1 MVEEETLVMDKKRLI
16 IIISLCVLVLGLSI
30 AYALAASS
38 LGDDTSGATSKPTE
52 DADGDKLGTSGRPF
66 MYPNIERAD
75 VQDITI
81 TNEHGTFKAYRIEKS
96 FYFEGAELLAYDKEK
111 FSSLVVN
118 ATYTLAT
125 RKIKFDNPED
135 YKYEDFGLTEETCKA
150 IIEVNTIDK
159 KYHKII
165 IGNKLANGGGYYAK
179 YSTKDFIYVLDTTLE
194 DSVLQSIYDFIT
206 PMLVYPLESL
216 KYSQITNFYYS
227 REGTPFIAIRNAT
240 LDEQE
245 TSKQP
250 YVVEFPKDKNY
261 IASTYYYGEV
271 LTSLTQLTGSKLCEY
286 GIVPPGDEPVLEDR
300 KEGETDEE
308 YNKRVEEFPKK
319 HARWVEDK
327 AKYEEVLKKYGLD
340 NPEHTILYTITPE
353 EDPDA
358 AAPYYLDCTA
368 LNDDGVYYVYSM
380 YMGIIAEV
388 PYDTLYW
395 LEWDFN
401 RFVEYAMFSMNINDV
416 KKITTTFDG
425 VDYVFDLRHDG
436 EGKANQVFYNGKEYN
451 MDAFRQYYVTL
462 LEFRIYGQTEKPTN
476 GYPPVLKIKIETK
489 SGDYEYVLYTA
500 STRKVYFEVNG
511 VGEFYVNVD
520 KLLQFKRETIMISKG
535 ELVK

>member
-1 MVEEETLVMDKKRLI
+1 MNKKRLI

-30 AYALAASS
+30 AYAIAAASV
-38 LGDDTSGATSKPTE
+38 GDDTSGTTSKPTV

-75 VQDITI
+75 VQDITV

-135 YKYEDFGLTEETCKA
+135 YKYEDFGLTEDKCKA

-159 KYHKII
+159 QYHKII
-165 IGNKLANGGGYYAK
+165 IGNKVANGGGYYAK
-179 YSTKDFIYVLDTTLE
+179 YHTKDFIYVLDTTLE
-194 DSVLQSIYDFIT
+194 ESVLQSIYDFIT
-206 PMLVYPLESL
+206 PMLVYPIESL

-245 TSKQP
+245 SSQQP

-286 GIVPPGDEPVLEDR
+286 GIEPPGDEPVLEDR
-300 KEGETDEE
+300 KDGESDED
-308 YNKRVEEFPKK
+308 YNKRVDEYNKK
-319 HARWVEDK
+319 HEKWVETSQ
-327 AKYEEVLKKYGLD
+327 KYEEVLKKYGLD
-340 NPEHTILYTITPE
+340 KPAHTILYTITPE

-368 LNDDGVYYVYSM
+368 LNDDDVYYVYSM

-401 RFVEYAMFSMNINDV
+401 RFVEYSMFSMNINDV

-425 VDYVFDLRHDG
+425 VDYVFELRHND
-436 EGKANQVFYNGKEYN
+436 EGKANQVFYNGKEYD

-462 LEFRIYGQTEKPTN
+462 LEFRIHGQTEKPTN
-476 GYPPVLKIKIETK
+476 GYPAVLKLKIETTK
-489 SGDYEYVLYTA
+489 GDYEYVLYTA

-511 VGEFYVNVD
+511 KGEFYVNVD